1 ILGVVAAAF
10 AILATQLLR
19 YAQAPRLVILAG
31 AVITSTVAG
40 VLAGLSLP
48 RAWLDNVSFGAVDNI
63 EQLADTVGR
72 RLRAYP
78 CQNRL
83 AVKLAAAIY
92 NWYKI
97 ARYRHD

>member
-1 ILGVVAAAF
+1 VVAAAF
-10 AILATQLLR
+10 TILATQLLR
-19 YAQAPRLVILAG
+19 YAHLPRLVILAG

-40 VLAGLSLP
+40 VVAGLSLP
-48 RAWLDNVSFGAVDNI
+48 RVWLNNVSFGAVDNI

-83 AVKLAAAIY
+83 AFKLVAAIY
-92 NWYKI
+92 NKYKI